1 MKESLRKIITIVSLA
16 IALIV
21 SVCAILF
28 AINQKQFGGLFDVA
42 FWILVCFIVLS
53 LALWIFF
60 GIISVIKKPKKALI
74 ALGIIAVVLIVAFVL
89 AGGDSMPQEFLSR
102 YETSEK
108 TAKLI
113 ATACYTTYF
122 ALLAAVVLMIYVE
135 ISKAFK
141 K

>member
-1 MKESLRKIITIVSLA
+1 MKESVKKIITYVSLTIA
-16 IALIV
+16 ILV

-28 AINQKQFGGLFDVA
+28 AANQEKFGGLFDVA

-53 LALWIFF
+53 LILWLFF

-74 ALGIIAVVLIVAFVL
+74 ALGAIAIVLIAAFL
-89 AGGDSMPQEFLSR
+89 IAGGDSMPQDFLTR
-102 YETSEK
+102 YETSAT

-113 ATACYTTYF
+113 ATACYTTYA
-122 ALLAAVVLMIYVE
+122 ALIIAVVLMIYVE

>member
-1 MKESLRKIITIVSLA
+1 MKESLRKIITIASLA
-16 IALIV
+16 VALIV
-21 SVCAILF
+21 AVCAILF
-28 AINQKQFGGLFDVA
+28 ATNQEKFGGLFDVA